1 MVGRSHSS
9 VTLSE
14 AVLLMSGVARIQDME
29 TRKQAEDEIL
39 LKCSSK
45 DAFTDI
51 YKKLDSIELKNE
63 DQLDDAENLNL
74 IKKELSLLDPSL
86 NEYLGG
92 ENIHLA
98 GSILEQLFDP
108 TAIIPNPLDE
118 FSRLF
123 DLEKKL
129 DSLEQASTSSPDFPT
144 SSPSNQ

>member
-9 VTLSE
+9 VTLAE
-14 AVLLMSGVARIQDME
+14 AVLLMSGVARIQDTE

-39 LKCSSK
+39 LKCCSK

-92 ENIHLA
+92 EN
-98 GSILEQLFDP
+98 ECQY
-108 TAIIPNPLDE
+108 
-118 FSRLF
+118 
-123 DLEKKL
+123 KQ
-129 DSLEQASTSSPDFPT
+129 SLEHSELAI
-144 SSPSNQ
+144 NHL

>member
-92 ENIHLA
+92 EN
-98 GSILEQLFDP
+98 ECQF
-108 TAIIPNPLDE
+108 
-118 FSRLF
+118 
-123 DLEKKL
+123 KQ
-129 DSLEQASTSSPDFPT
+129 SLEHSELAI
-144 SSPSNQ
+144 NHL